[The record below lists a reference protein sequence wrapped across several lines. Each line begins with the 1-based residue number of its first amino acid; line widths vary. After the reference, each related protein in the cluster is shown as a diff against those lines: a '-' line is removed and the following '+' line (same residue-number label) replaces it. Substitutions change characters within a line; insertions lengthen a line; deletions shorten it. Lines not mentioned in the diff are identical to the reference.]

1 MLRSKIAR
9 NSGFWFSLQHSAAG
23 RSAAQRSGV
32 QPQPRAASLEGQN
45 RTSAAWPRVILTE
58 GTQGMASPGS
68 GNFKPSPT
76 PLTQHYTSV
85 PSLLLLAHTHP
96 PELVPRRRSVRESP
110 YHTTSQPC
118 SMPGGR
124 RED

>member
-68 GNFKPSPT
+68 GNFKPS
-76 PLTQHYTSV
+76 
-85 PSLLLLAHTHP
+85 AHTPDTALHQRAVSAAAGPHSP
-96 PELVPRRRSVRESP
+96 P
-110 YHTTSQPC
+110 
-118 SMPGGR
+118 
-124 RED
+124 